1 MNKMIRGLSLLF
13 AAGFLLF
20 PQTGVRADSAELSRE
35 DLMVKSVTVNT
46 TVRKT
51 GQYPEEFL
59 VTFDEA
65 LPEAEFNADD
75 FYMTGAAGAWGSS
88 STHSFSCEF
97 SSVQAD
103 GNTLTLIPENFPEK
117 YFYVKNWEIRSRTMD
132 SLSVDSSMVSE
143 THTETADLFTT
154 YTDEKNSFRWHEF
167 APEADGPL
175 PVVVVF
181 HGYGDT
187 NNLLT
192 YRTAVEWAEPENQAV
207 RPCIVIAPVIDD
219 ASYINPLRRAAVFG
233 GVLAHIDEL
242 IDAGKA
248 DPDRLYVMGNSFGG
262 MSSLEFTECY
272 PDRVAAVLSL
282 CPAVGYS
289 GTAVQNLPA
298 MKDVPVWFA
307 HAEHDNTIPAADS
320 ETCLNTLV
328 EAGSTVAKRTV
339 YTDEEMNAAG
349 GSPSPDSTYSYH
361 HVELAVMEDDT
372 YMEWL
377 FAQHRE

>member
-1 MNKMIRGLSLLF
+1 
-13 AAGFLLF
+13 
-20 PQTGVRADSAELSRE
+20 
-35 DLMVKSVTVNT
+35 VKEVI
-46 TVRKT
+46 
-51 GQYPEEFL
+51 
-59 VTFDEA
+59 
-65 LPEAEFNADD
+65 PEA
-75 FYMTGAAGAWGSS
+75 
-88 STHSFSCEF
+88 
-97 SSVQAD
+97 D
-103 GNTLTLIPENFPEK
+103 GWSLVPEQFPDK
-117 YFYVKNWEIRSRTMD
+117 YFYVRSFTVACEAAPELGFTMAD
-132 SLSVDSSMVSE
+132 IGE
-143 THTETADLFTT
+143 TTAGAADLFTLREAENGRIKAWV
-154 YTDEKNSFRWHEF
+154 YR
-167 APEADGPL
+167 PETEVPL

-187 NNLLT
+187 ANLLT
-192 YRTAVEWAEPENQAV
+192 YRTAVDWAEPEHQAA
-207 RPCIVIAPVIDD
+207 RPCIVIAPTIEDGLYVSD
-219 ASYINPLRRAAVFG
+219 NVRGKVFAQ
-233 GVLAHIDEL
+233 VLAWIDEMAA
-242 IDAGKA
+242 AGAA
-248 DPDRLYVMGNSFGG
+248 DPDRIYLMGNSFGG

-320 ETCLNTLV
+320 ETCLNTLL
-328 EAGSTVAKRTV
+328 EAGSTTAKRTV